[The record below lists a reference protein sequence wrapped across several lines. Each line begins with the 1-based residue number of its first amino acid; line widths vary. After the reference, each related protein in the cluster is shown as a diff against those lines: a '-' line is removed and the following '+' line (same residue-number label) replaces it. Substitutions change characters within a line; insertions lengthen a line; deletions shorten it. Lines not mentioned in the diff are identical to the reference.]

1 MSATAPGEAGLIGTS
16 VRRKEDDAL
25 LRGRG
30 RFLADLAVPDALE
43 IAFVRSPHARATVT
57 RIDLE
62 AARALPG
69 VVAAYAWADLRDT
82 VSALFLEA
90 EMRIPERVKEAIK
103 PHSRLQPVPLLAD
116 GEVSCVGQAV
126 VMVVAVDRYVAED
139 ALELV
144 EIDYDALPP
153 LVDPLTALDPDAPIV
168 AAGTD
173 DNLAISVQGRVGNVD
188 TALAG
193 AAYVVTERYRSHR
206 YVASPMET
214 RGVAVTLDPH
224 DRSLTVF
231 ASTQTPHRLREVI
244 AGTLGIDPGTVRV
257 TAPDIGGGF
266 GQKGVQYV
274 EDVLVPYAAHRL
286 GRPVRWV
293 EDRTENLTSS
303 SHAREQVH
311 DITLAADADGRLVAL
326 RDDVVINLGNANL
339 TGLVVPYNTLSHLIG
354 PYVVPTLDI
363 RVRGVLTNTMMS
375 TPYRGAGRPEAVFA
389 MERALD
395 RLARAMGLE
404 PYEVRARNLVQPEA
418 MPYETGLM
426 YRDGTMQTYDSGNF
440 PELLRR
446 VVGHLKIDE
455 IRARQ
460 RSGEVAPGKR
470 LGVGLA
476 MYIEGTG
483 LGPFESGSVSVL
495 PNGRVRVATGA
506 SSQGQA
512 HQTVFAQVVA
522 DALGVPIDRI
532 DLREGDTAAIG
543 HGVGTIASR
552 SMVTAGNAIHTAA
565 VAVRD
570 QLVAD
575 ASALLEIAPEDLE
588 VVDGVVRPVGIPD
601 AGVDVA
607 ELARRR
613 APLFAPGTSTGPGAM
628 VSETA
633 FFKPPTVTV
642 ASAAHGAVVEV
653 DERTGKTEILSY
665 VVVHDCGRVV
675 NPMVADGQVTGGVMQ
690 GIGGA
695 LYEEMEYGPDGQP
708 RSVTY
713 MDYLVPTSAEA
724 PTYVLDHI
732 ETRSTLNPLGVKG
745 LGEGGAI
752 APPAVL
758 ANAVEDA
765 LGPDRVHVTRG
776 PLTPSRVKDL
786 IRAASSDDARPQER

>member
-1 MSATAPGEAGLIGTS
+1 MSAAAAVREGLIGTP
-16 VRRKEDDAL
+16 VLRKEDDAL

-30 RFLADLAVPDALE
+30 RYLADLVLPDALE
-43 IAFVRSPHARATVT
+43 AAFVRSPHAHAEIT
-57 RIDLE
+57 RIDLT

-69 VVAAYAWADLRDT
+69 VIAAYTWDDVRDT
-82 VSALFLEA
+82 VSELFLEA
-90 EMRIPERVKEAIK
+90 EMRVPEQVREAIK
-103 PHSRLQPVPLLAD
+103 PLSRLQPVPLLAD
-116 GEVSCVGQAV
+116 GRVTCVGQAV
-126 VMVVAVDRYVAED
+126 AMIVAVDRYVAED

-144 EIDYDALPP
+144 EVDYTLLPP
-153 LVDPLTALDPDAPIV
+153 LVDPLRALDADAPIV
-168 AAGTD
+168 VPGTD
-173 DNLAISVQGRVGNVD
+173 DNLAVSVEGKVGD
-188 TALAG
+188 MAAALAG
-193 AAYVVTERYRSHR
+193 AAHVVTERYKSHR

-214 RGVAVTLDPH
+214 RGVAVVLDP
-224 DRSLTVF
+224 RGGGLTVF

-244 AGTLGIDPGTVRV
+244 AGTLGLDSGSVRV

-286 GRPVRWV
+286 GRSVRWV

-311 DITLAADADGRLVAL
+311 DITLAADADGRLLGL

-339 TGLVVPYNTLSHLIG
+339 TGLVVPYNTLTHVIG
-354 PYVVPTLDI
+354 PYVVPVLDL
-363 RVRGVLTNTMMS
+363 RVRGVLTTTMMT

-395 RLARAMGLE
+395 RLARAVGIE
-404 PYEVRARNLVQPEA
+404 PHELRARNLVGPGE
-418 MPYETGLM
+418 MPHRTGLM

-446 VVGHLKIDE
+446 LVGHLRIDE

-460 RSGEVAPGKR
+460 ASGDVAPGKR

-483 LGPFESGSVSVL
+483 LGPFESGSVTVM
-495 PNGRVRVATGA
+495 PDGRVRVATGA

-512 HQTVFAQVVA
+512 HQTVFAQVAA
-522 DALGVPIDRI
+522 DAIGVPLDRI
-532 DLREGDTAAIG
+532 DLIEGDTAAIG

-552 SMVTAGNAIHTAA
+552 SMVTAGNAIHLAGLT
-565 VAVRD
+565 VRD
-570 QLVAD
+570 RLLAD
-575 ASALLEIAPEDLE
+575 ASEALGTDPADMEI
-588 VVDGVVRPVGIPD
+588 VDGVVRPVDKPEAGID
-601 AGVDVA
+601 IAA
-607 ELARRR
+607 LAARR
-613 APLFAPGTSTGPGAM
+613 APLLVPGTSTGPGA
-628 VSETA
+628 VISETTY
-633 FFKPPTVTV
+633 FKPPTVTV

-695 LYEEMEYGPDGQP
+695 LYEEMEYGPDGSRARSPTWTTWSP
-708 RSVTY
+708 R
-713 MDYLVPTSAEA
+713 PPRRPRTSWTTSRRARRS
-724 PTYVLDHI
+724 
-732 ETRSTLNPLGVKG
+732 TRSG
-745 LGEGGAI
+745 
-752 APPAVL
+752 
-758 ANAVEDA
+758 
-765 LGPDRVHVTRG
+765 
-776 PLTPSRVKDL
+776 
-786 IRAASSDDARPQER
+786 

>member
-1 MSATAPGEAGLIGTS
+1 MSAPATDGLIGTP
-16 VRRKEDDAL
+16 VLRKEDDAL

-30 RFLADLAVPDALE
+30 RFLADLDLPGALE
-43 IAFVRSPHARATVT
+43 AAFVRSPHAHARIT
-57 RIDLE
+57 RIDLT

-69 VVAAYAWADLRDT
+69 VVAAFSWDDIRDT
-82 VSALFLEA
+82 VSELFLEA
-90 EMRIPERVKEAIK
+90 EMRIPEQVKEAIK
-103 PHSRLQPVPLLAD
+103 PLSRLQPVPLLAD
-116 GEVSCVGQAV
+116 GLVTCVGQAV
-126 VMVVAVDRYVAED
+126 AMVVAVDRYVAED

-144 EIDYDALPP
+144 EVDYEPLQP
-153 LVDPLTALDPDAPIV
+153 LVDPLRALDDDAPIV
-168 AAGTD
+168 VPGTK
-173 DNLAISVQGRVGNVD
+173 DNLAISVEGRVGD
-188 TALAG
+188 IEEALAG
-193 AAYVVTERYRSHR
+193 AAHVVTERYRSHR

-214 RGVAVTLDPH
+214 RGVAVMLDPR
-224 DRSLTVF
+224 DGGLTVF

-244 AGTLGIDPGTVRV
+244 AGTLRLDAGRIRV

-286 GRPVRWV
+286 GRSVRWV

-311 DITLAADADGRLVAL
+311 DITLAADADGRLLAL

-339 TGLVVPYNTLSHLIG
+339 TGLVVPYNTLTHVIG
-354 PYVVPTLDI
+354 PYAIPVLDL
-363 RVRGVLTNTMMS
+363 RVRGVLTTTMMS

-389 MERALD
+389 IERAMD
-395 RLARAMGLE
+395 RLARAIGIE
-404 PYEVRARNLVQPEA
+404 PHELRARNLVRPEA
-418 MPYETGLM
+418 MPHRTGLM

-446 VVGHLKIDE
+446 LVGHLRVDE

-460 RSGEVAPGKR
+460 RAGDVPEGKR

-483 LGPFESGSVSVL
+483 LGPFESGSVTVL

-512 HQTVFAQVVA
+512 HQTVFAQVAA
-522 DALGVPIDRI
+522 DALGVPLERI
-532 DLREGDTAAIG
+532 DLVEGDTGAIG

-552 SMVTAGNAIHTAA
+552 SMVTAGNAIHLAGL
-565 VAVRD
+565 AVRER
-570 QLVAD
+570 LLAD
-575 ASALLEIAPEDLE
+575 AAEVLGASPEDLE
-588 VVDGVVRPVGIPD
+588 IVDGVVRPVDKPEAGI
-601 AGVDVA
+601 DVA
-607 ELARRR
+607 ALAGRR
-613 APLFAPGTSTGPGAM
+613 APLLVPGTSTGPGAM
-628 VSETA
+628 ISETT

-653 DERTGKTEILSY
+653 DERTGKVEILSY

-713 MDYLVPTSAEA
+713 MDYLVPTAAEA
-724 PTYVLDHI
+724 PPYVLDHI

-752 APPAVL
+752 APPAAL

-765 LGPDRVHVTRG
+765 LGPDRVHITRG
-776 PLTPSRVKDL
+776 PLSPSRVKDL
-786 IRAASSDDARPQER
+786 IRGASADVPSHER

>member
-1 MSATAPGEAGLIGTS
+1 MSVDASTQNGLVGMP
-16 VRRKEDDAL
+16 VPRKEDDAL

-30 RFLADLAVPDALE
+30 RYLADLALPDALE
-43 IAFVRSPHARATVT
+43 AAFVRSPHAHAEIT
-57 RIDLE
+57 RIDLT

-69 VVAAYAWADLRDT
+69 VVAAYTWDDLRDT
-82 VSALFLEA
+82 VSELFLEA
-90 EMRIPERVKEAIK
+90 EMRIPEQVKEAIR
-103 PHSRLQPVPLLAD
+103 PMSRLQPVPLLAD
-116 GEVSCVGQAV
+116 DRVTCVGQAV
-126 VMVVAVDRYVAED
+126 AMIIAVDRYVAED
-139 ALELV
+139 AIELV
-144 EIDYDALPP
+144 QVGYAPLPP
-153 LVDPLTALDPDAPIV
+153 LVDPLRALDAGAPIV
-168 AAGTD
+168 VPGTD
-173 DNLAISVQGRVGNVD
+173 DNLAISVEGRVGD
-188 TALAG
+188 IEAALAG
-193 AAYVVTERYRSHR
+193 AAHIVTERYRSHR

-214 RGVAVTLDPH
+214 RGVAVTLDPR
-224 DRSLTVF
+224 DGALTVF

-244 AGTLGIDPGTVRV
+244 AGTLRLDAAAIRV

-286 GRPVRWV
+286 GRSVRWV

-311 DITLAADADGRLVAL
+311 DITLAADADGRLLAL

-339 TGLVVPYNTLSHLIG
+339 TGLVVPYNTLTHVIG
-354 PYVVPTLDI
+354 PYAIPVLDLRI
-363 RVRGVLTNTMMS
+363 RGVLTTTMMT

-389 MERALD
+389 MERAMD
-395 RLARAMGLE
+395 RLARAVGIE
-404 PYEVRARNLVQPEA
+404 PHELRARNLVPPEE
-418 MPYETGLM
+418 MPHRTGLM

-446 VVGHLKIDE
+446 LVGHLRIDE
-455 IRARQ
+455 VRARQ
-460 RSGEVAPGKR
+460 RSGDTTPGKR

-483 LGPFESGSVSVL
+483 LGPFESGSVTVL

-512 HQTVFAQVVA
+512 HQTVFAQVAA
-522 DALGVPIDRI
+522 DAIGVPLDRI
-532 DLREGDTAAIG
+532 DLVEGDTAAIG

-552 SMVTAGNAIHTAA
+552 SMVTAGNAIHLAGL
-565 VAVRD
+565 AVRD
-570 QLVAD
+570 RLLAD
-575 ASALLEIAPEDLE
+575 GAEALGADPADLEI
-588 VVDGVVRPVGIPD
+588 VDGAVRPVDKPETGID
-601 AGVDVA
+601 IAA
-607 ELARRR
+607 LAARR
-613 APLFAPGTSTGPGAM
+613 APLLVPGTSTGPGALI
-628 VSETA
+628 SETT

-713 MDYLVPTSAEA
+713 MDYLVPTAAEA
-724 PTYVLDHI
+724 PPYVLDHI

-752 APPAVL
+752 APGAAL

-765 LGPDRVHVTRG
+765 LGPDRVHITRG
-776 PLTPSRVKDL
+776 PLTPSRIRDL
-786 IRAASSDDARPQER
+786 IRGASSGASPDER

>member
-1 MSATAPGEAGLIGTS
+1 MSAAPATGGTGLIGTS
-16 VRRKEDDAL
+16 VLRKEDDAL

-30 RFLADLAVPDALE
+30 RFLADLRLPGALE
-43 IAFVRSPHARATVT
+43 IAFVRSPHAHAEIT
-57 RIDLE
+57 RIDCA

-69 VVAAYAWADLRDT
+69 VVAVYSWDDIRDT

-90 EMRIPERVKEAIK
+90 EMRIPDQVREAIK
-103 PHSRLQPVPLLAD
+103 PLSRLQPVPLLAD
-116 GEVSCVGQAV
+116 GRVTCVGQAV
-126 VMVVAVDRYVAED
+126 VMVVAEDRYLAED
-139 ALELV
+139 AVELV
-144 EIDYDALPP
+144 EVGYAPLPA
-153 LVDPLTALDPDAPIV
+153 LVDPLDALAPDAPAV
-168 AAGTD
+168 VPGTE
-173 DNLAISVQGRVGNVD
+173 DNLAISVEGRVGDVD
-188 TALAG
+188 AALAE
-193 AAYVVTERYRSHR
+193 AAFVVTERYRSHR

-214 RGVAVTLDPH
+214 RGVAVTLDPR

-244 AGTLGIDPGTVRV
+244 AGTLRVDPDHVRV

-286 GRPVRWV
+286 GRAVRWI

-311 DITLAADADGRLVAL
+311 DITLAADADGRLLAL
-326 RDDVVINLGNANL
+326 RDDAVLNLGNANL
-339 TGLVVPYNTLSHLIG
+339 TGLVVPYNTLTHVIG
-354 PYVVPTLDI
+354 PYVIPALDL
-363 RVRGVLTNTMMS
+363 RVRGAVTTTMMA

-389 MERALD
+389 MERAMD
-395 RLARAMGLE
+395 RLARKMGIE
-404 PYEVRARNLVQPEA
+404 PHELRARNLVRPEN
-418 MPYETGLM
+418 MPHRTGLM
-426 YRDGTMQTYDSGNF
+426 YRDGTTQTYDSGNF

-455 IRARQ
+455 IRERQ
-460 RSGEVAPGKR
+460 RTGDVAPGKR

-476 MYIEGTG
+476 LYIEGTG
-483 LGPFESGSVSVL
+483 LGPFESGSVTVL
-495 PNGRVRVATGA
+495 PTGRIRVATGA

-512 HQTVFAQVVA
+512 HQTVFAQVAA

-532 DLREGDTAAIG
+532 DLREGDTGVIG

-552 SMVTAGNAIHTAA
+552 SMVTAGNAIHLAA
-565 VAVRD
+565 LAVRE
-570 QLVAD
+570 QVLAD
-575 ASALLEIAPEDLE
+575 ASGLLGTAPEDLE
-588 VVDGVVRPVGIPD
+588 IVDGIVRPVDEPEAGI
-601 AGVDVA
+601 DVA
-607 ELARRR
+607 VLAARR
-613 APLFAPGTSTGPGAM
+613 APLLVPGTSTGPGA
-628 VSETA
+628 VISETT

-642 ASAAHGAVVEV
+642 ASAAHGAIVEV

-665 VVVHDCGRVV
+665 AIVHDCGRVV

-713 MDYLVPTSAEA
+713 MDYLVPTAAEA
-724 PTYVLDHI
+724 PPYVLDHI

-752 APPAVL
+752 APPAVI

-765 LGPDRVHVTRG
+765 LGPDHVHITRG

-786 IRAASSDDARPQER
+786 LRAASSARH

>member
-1 MSATAPGEAGLIGTS
+1 MTAPTDGSASRASLIGAS
-16 VRRKEDDAL
+16 IPRREDDAL
-25 LRGRG
+25 LRGEG
-30 RFLADLAVPDALE
+30 RFLADLDIPGALE
-43 IAFVRSPHARATVT
+43 VAFVRSPHARATLTKV
-57 RIDLE
+57 DLG
-62 AARALPG
+62 AARELPG
-69 VVAAYAWADLRDT
+69 VVAAFAWDDLRDD
-82 VSALFLEA
+82 VAPLVLEA
-90 EMRIPERVKEAIK
+90 EMRVPERVVEAVR
-103 PHSRLQPVPLLAD
+103 PLSRLQPFPLLAD
-116 GEVSCVGQAV
+116 GAVLCVGQPVAV
-126 VMVVAVDRYVAED
+126 VVAVDRYVAED

-144 EIDYDALPP
+144 DIDYAPLPA
-153 LVDPLTALDPDAPIV
+153 LVDPLDALGPDAHAV
-168 AAGTD
+168 APGTD
-173 DNLAISVQGRVGNVD
+173 DNLAISVEGHVGDVD
-188 TALAG
+188 AALNSAVH
-193 AAYVVTERYRSHR
+193 VVTERYRSHR

-214 RGVAVTLDPH
+214 RGVAVTVDPH

-244 AGTLGIDPGTVRV
+244 ASTLGIDAGTVRV
-257 TAPDIGGGF
+257 TAPDVGGGF

-274 EDVLVPYAAHRL
+274 EDVLVPYLARRL

-293 EDRTENLTSS
+293 EDRLENLTSS

-311 DITLAADADGRLVAL
+311 DITLAADADGRLLAL
-326 RDDVVINLGNANL
+326 RDDVVINLGCANL
-339 TGLVVPYNTLSHLIG
+339 TGLVVPYNTLTHVIG
-354 PYVVPTLDI
+354 PYVVPALDL
-363 RVRGVLTNTMMS
+363 RVRGALTNTMFA

-389 MERALD
+389 MERAMD
-395 RLARAMGLE
+395 RLAHQIGIE
-404 PYEVRARNLVQPEA
+404 PHELRARNLVQPEA
-418 MPYETGLM
+418 MPHETGLM

-446 VVGHLKIDE
+446 LVGHLDVDAV
-455 IRARQ
+455 RTRQ
-460 RSGEVAPGKR
+460 AAGASAGRR
-470 LGVGLA
+470 IGVGLA

-512 HQTVFAQVVA
+512 HRTTFAQVAA
-522 DALGVPIDRI
+522 DALGVPWDRI
-532 DLREGDTAAIG
+532 DLVEGDTAAIG

-565 VAVRD
+565 LAVREA
-570 QLVAD
+570 LLAD
-575 ASALLEIAPEDLE
+575 ASQILEIAVEDLE
-588 VVDGVVRPVGIPD
+588 LVDGSVRPVGIPD
-601 AGVDVA
+601 AGIDVA

-613 APLFAPGTSTGPGAM
+613 APLLAPGTTTGPGAT

-653 DERTGKTEILSY
+653 DERTGTVEILRY
-665 VVVHDCGRVV
+665 AVVHDCGRVV

-695 LYEEMEYGPDGQP
+695 LYEEMQYGPDGQP

-724 PTYVLDHI
+724 PPYVLDHV
-732 ETRSTLNPLGVKG
+732 ETPSTLNPLGVKG

-752 APPAVL
+752 APPAAVT
-758 ANAVEDA
+758 NAVEDA
-765 LGPDRVHVTRG
+765 LGPDRVHLTRG
-776 PLTPSRVKDL
+776 PLSPSR
-786 IRAASSDDARPQER
+786 IRDHIRDGRTAAER

>member
-1 MSATAPGEAGLIGTS
+1 MSVVNASGGLIGQP
-16 VRRKEDDAL
+16 VKRKEDDAL

-30 RFLADLAVPDALE
+30 RFLADLALPGALE
-43 IAFVRSPHARATVT
+43 IAFVRSPHAHAEVT
-57 RIDLE
+57 RIDCG
-62 AARALPG
+62 AARALDG
-69 VVAAYAWADLRDT
+69 VVAVYAWDDIRDT
-82 VSALFLEA
+82 VSELFLEA
-90 EMRIPERVKEAIK
+90 EMRIPEQVREAIR
-103 PHSRLQPVPLLAD
+103 PLSRLQPVPLLAD
-116 GEVSCVGQAV
+116 GRVTCVGQAV
-126 VMVVAVDRYVAED
+126 VMVVAADRYVAED
-139 ALELV
+139 AAELV
-144 EIDYDALPP
+144 EIDYSPLPA
-153 LVDPLTALDPDAPIV
+153 LVDPLDALAPDAPV
-168 AAGTD
+168 VVPGTE
-173 DNLAISVQGRVGNVD
+173 DNLAISVEGKVGDVEA
-188 TALAG
+188 ALAE
-193 AAYVVTERYRSHR
+193 AVHVVTERYRSHR

-214 RGVAVTLDPH
+214 RGVAVSLDPR
-224 DRSLTVF
+224 DGSLTVF

-244 AGTLGIDPGTVRV
+244 AGTLRLDPSDVRV

-311 DITLAADADGRLVAL
+311 DITLAADAEGRLLAL
-326 RDDVVINLGNANL
+326 RDDAVINLGNANL
-339 TGLVVPYNTLSHLIG
+339 TGLVVPYNTLTHVIG
-354 PYVVPTLDI
+354 PYVIPSLDL
-363 RVRGVLTNTMMS
+363 RVRGAVTTTMMA

-389 MERALD
+389 MERAMD
-395 RLARAMGLE
+395 RLARKVGIE
-404 PYEVRARNLVQPEA
+404 PHELRARNLVQPEN
-418 MPYETGLM
+418 MPHRTGLM

-446 VVGHLKIDE
+446 LVGHLDVAE
-455 IRARQ
+455 IRRRQ
-460 RSGEVAPGKR
+460 RDGDVAPGKR

-476 MYIEGTG
+476 LYIEGTG
-483 LGPFESGSVSVL
+483 LGPFESGSVTVL
-495 PNGRVRVATGA
+495 PSGRIRVATGA

-512 HQTVFAQVVA
+512 HQTVFAQVAA
-522 DALGVPIDRI
+522 DALGVPLDRI

-552 SMVTAGNAIHTAA
+552 SMVTAGNAIHLAA
-565 VAVRD
+565 LAVRD
-570 QLVAD
+570 QVLAD
-575 ASALLEIAPEDLE
+575 AAGLLGVAPEDLE
-588 VVDGVVRPVGIPD
+588 IVAGVVRPVDKPEAGID
-601 AGVDVA
+601 
-607 ELARRR
+607 LADLAARR
-613 APLFAPGTSTGPGAM
+613 APLLVPGTSTGPGA
-628 VSETA
+628 VISETT

-642 ASAAHGAVVEV
+642 ASAAHGAIVEV
-653 DERTGKTEILSY
+653 DERTGKTEIVSY
-665 VVVHDCGRVV
+665 AIVHDCGRVV

-713 MDYLVPTSAEA
+713 MDYLVPTAAEA
-724 PTYVLDHI
+724 PPYVLDHI

-752 APPAVL
+752 APPAVI

-765 LGPDRVHVTRG
+765 LGPDHVHVTRG

-786 IRAASSDDARPQER
+786 IRAASPGVTSER